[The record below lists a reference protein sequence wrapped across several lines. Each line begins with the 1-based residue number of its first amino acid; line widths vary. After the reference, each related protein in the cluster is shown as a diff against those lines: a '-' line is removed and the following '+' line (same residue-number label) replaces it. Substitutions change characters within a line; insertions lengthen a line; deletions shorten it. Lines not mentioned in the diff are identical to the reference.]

1 MAKRARAKRAR
12 PVRAWLLID
21 FRGPIARSVQ
31 RLKRV
36 EVARGWPGGA
46 SVMRVDTVKRIKR
59 NAEHSHDKNEK
70 RTHEFNAFAEIHAA
84 DHRALDRVLEYVE
97 EHFSHVDVYEF

>member
-1 MAKRARAKRAR
+1 MAKGAQATRAR

-21 FRGPIARSVQ
+21 FRGPIARSVR

-46 SVMRVDTVKRIKR
+46 SVMRVDKVKRITR
-59 NAEHSHDKNEK
+59 NAAHDRRGNEK
-70 RTHEFNAFAEIHAA
+70 RTHEFNAFAEIHAKNRA
-84 DHRALDRVLEYVE
+84 ALDGVLDYIE
-97 EHFSHVDVYEF
+97 ENFSHVEAYEF